1 MGQYLSHCSISMTL
15 HHDQANS
22 YTRKCLIVVL
32 QFRIL
37 VCYHHGVSMVEIHD
51 TRAVAENYILISS

>member
-1 MGQYLSHCSISMTL
+1 MTL